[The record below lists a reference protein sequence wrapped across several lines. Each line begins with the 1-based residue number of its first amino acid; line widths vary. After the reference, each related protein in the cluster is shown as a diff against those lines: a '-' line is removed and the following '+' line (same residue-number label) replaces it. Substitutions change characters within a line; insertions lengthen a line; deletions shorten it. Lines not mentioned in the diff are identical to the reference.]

1 MCRDK
6 EVKSK
11 GEDKEVVKK
20 MRKTDIKMTVMAR
33 RVDKEMKQGRVVR
46 DQRTESFF
54 DS

>member
-20 MRKTDIKMTVMAR
+20 MRKTDIKK
-33 RVDKEMKQGRVVR
+33 DSDGKESG
-46 DQRTESFF
+46 
-54 DS
+54 